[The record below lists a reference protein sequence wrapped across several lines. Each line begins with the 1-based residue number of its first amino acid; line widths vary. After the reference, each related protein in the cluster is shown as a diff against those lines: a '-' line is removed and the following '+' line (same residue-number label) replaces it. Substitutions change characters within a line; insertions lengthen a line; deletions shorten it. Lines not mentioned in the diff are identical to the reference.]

1 MEPDVGVV
9 ALSHQAYSAEAEP
22 VPRVD
27 APRPRARAAASGART
42 TLAQAGIGGD
52 ARSHAHDASSM
63 TASLAAFAAQ
73 AGVGIPLAVGAGDI
87 LAAQARLRRFLPA
100 TPLHYAERFGCWL
113 KLENLQ
119 RTGSYKVRGALN
131 ALLAAQ
137 ERGDRRPV
145 IAASAGNHAQGLAW
159 AAYRLNVPAIA
170 VMPHG
175 APQTKIAGV
184 AHWGATVRLHGDTF
198 DEARAFAL
206 ELAERNGYRFLSAFD
221 DPDVIAGQGTVGM
234 EIAPLAPDVVLVPI
248 GGGGLAAGVALAL
261 KSQGVRIV
269 GAQVEHVDAMHR
281 ALRGEAE
288 SIDPAATL
296 ADGVRVKQA
305 GHLTR
310 DVLGRLLDDLV
321 IVREAE
327 LRETLVRLAL
337 EEHVIA
343 EGAGALALAAGR
355 RVAGKR
361 KCAVVSGGN
370 IDAAVLAGLLSDIR
384 PRAPRKPRRRGHDAA
399 PTPELPNAT
408 AALPGGG
415 FANPVLPDRACPT
428 RAFPRSGVSNS
439 ALSAPAAQAA
449 SRSASALASPV
460 AKTGSVAKETLP
472 R

>member
-1 MEPDVGVV
+1 MQSDVV
-9 ALSHQAYSAEAEP
+9 
-22 VPRVD
+22 
-27 APRPRARAAASGART
+27 
-42 TLAQAGIGGD
+42 GD
-52 ARSHAHDASSM
+52 ARSPV
-63 TASLAAFAAQ
+63 T
-73 AGVGIPLAVGAGDI
+73 VGAGDI
-87 LAAQARLRRFLPA
+87 LAAQARLRRYLPP

-131 ALLAAQ
+131 ALLAAH

-175 APQTKIAGV
+175 APQTKITGV
-184 AHWGATVRLHGDTF
+184 AHWGATVRLHGDSF
-198 DEARAFAL
+198 DEARAFAMQ
-206 ELAERNGYRFLSAFD
+206 LAERNGYRFLSAFD

-234 EIAPLAPDVVLVPI
+234 EIASLAPDVVLVPI

-261 KSQGVRIV
+261 HAQGVRII

-281 ALRGEAE
+281 ALRGEPE
-288 SIDPAATL
+288 GPLPAATL
-296 ADGVRVKQA
+296 ADGVRVKQP
-305 GHLTR
+305 GMLTR
-310 DVLGRLLDDLV
+310 EILSRLLDDIV

-370 IDAAVLAGLLSDIR
+370 IDAAVLAGLLADVR
-384 PRAPRKPRRRGHDAA
+384 PRAPRKPRRRAHDDAGIKAA
-399 PTPELPNAT
+399 VVDRAFDAP
-408 AALPGGG
+408 AALKKVARTGRV
-415 FANPVLPDRACPT
+415 AVRAPAVA
-428 RAFPRSGVSNS
+428 RPAFTP
-439 ALSAPAAQAA
+439 ASAPASPSAA
-449 SRSASALASPV
+449 TTFSIPALEAF
-460 AKTGSVAKETLP
+460 A
-472 R
+472 

>member
-1 MEPDVGVV
+1 METDV
-9 ALSHQAYSAEAEP
+9 
-22 VPRVD
+22 
-27 APRPRARAAASGART
+27 ARAVRV
-42 TLAQAGIGGD
+42 AQ
-52 ARSHAHDASSM
+52 
-63 TASLAAFAAQ
+63 
-73 AGVGIPLAVGAGDI
+73 VGAADI
-87 LAAQARLRRFLPA
+87 LAAQARLRRYLPQ

-131 ALLAAQ
+131 ALLAAR
-137 ERGDRRPV
+137 ERGDDRPV

-159 AAYRLNVPAIA
+159 AAYRLGVQAIA

-184 AHWGATVRLHGDTF
+184 AHWGATVRLHGDSF
-198 DEARAFAL
+198 DEARTFAMQ
-206 ELAERNGYRFLSAFD
+206 LAERNGYRFLPAFD
-221 DPDVIAGQGTVGM
+221 DADVIAGQGTVGLEAAAM
-234 EIAPLAPDVVLVPI
+234 SPDVMIVPI

-269 GAQVEHVDAMHR
+269 GAQVEHVDAMTQ
-281 ALRGEAE
+281 ALRNGVERIA
-288 SIDPAATL
+288 PADTL

-305 GHLTR
+305 GELTR
-310 DVLGRLLDDLV
+310 DILGRLLDDIV

-370 IDAAVLAGLLSDIR
+370 IDATVLAGLLADVR
-384 PRAPRKPRRRGHDAA
+384 PRPPRKPRRRTKDEAAVPASAAATPTLSPATVRADAFAPRTAARAPSRAASHARTENATSVPSDIPAIPVRPTIASLASPAPLARFA
-399 PTPELPNAT
+399 PTPLPEEC
-408 AALPGGG
+408 
-415 FANPVLPDRACPT
+415 V
-428 RAFPRSGVSNS
+428 
-439 ALSAPAAQAA
+439 
-449 SRSASALASPV
+449 
-460 AKTGSVAKETLP
+460 
-472 R
+472 